1 MIGTHKIEVLEK
13 NKHALQESS
22 LKFAA
27 YERPDFLLM
36 QEALLSY
43 EKIMQHQGR
52 HVDSTVAE
60 KDKEFIFNHLKV
72 VI

>member
-36 QEALLSY
+36 QEALLAY
-43 EKIMQHQGR
+43 EKIMVH
-52 HVDSTVAE
+52 
-60 KDKEFIFNHLKV
+60 
-72 VI
+72 